1 MPQGPT
7 DLLAWLSIGLF
18 VAGVLVEQR
27 DKRVGRALT
36 AAAWVT
42 FGVFW
47 GVLVPHFLL
56 VEKSAIE
63 GIASLAAVP
72 ASIYTG
78 YLLWQGRDSLFVLSR
93 AVAVMGV
100 IYLPATTIQPVY
112 EFLIEETT
120 RQVALGIDLLGYSP
134 EVTTNE
140 EGVRNTFVFT
150 TDGRTFETFIILACT
165 GLGSMAIFAG
175 VIAAVKAPLDRKI
188 EALLVSVPV
197 IWVLNIVRNV
207 WIATAFGKQWLQVGI
222 EPVSALFGI
231 PAGEEGLVSFYLA
244 DKVIAQSASLV
255 ALLVITFFVV
265 RRLPEVTTVLE
276 DTVYVLTRRELDLQ
290 SELGLGVGG
299 RRPAT
304 DGGRSAEVADGG
316 PAADAAD
323 GTADEGDPGR

>member
-18 VAGVLVEQR
+18 VAGVLVERR
-27 DKRVGRALT
+27 DQRVGRALT

-56 VEKSAIE
+56 VEKSVIE
-63 GIASLAAVP
+63 GVASLAAVP

-78 YLLWQGRDSLFVLSR
+78 YLLWNGRDSLFVLSR
-93 AVAVMGV
+93 AIAVMGA
-100 IYLPATTIQPVY
+100 IYLPATTIQPAY
-112 EFLIEETT
+112 EFLVEETT
-120 RQVALGIDLLGYSP
+120 RQVAFGIELMGYSP
-134 EVTTNE
+134 EVTTDE
-140 EGVRNTFVFT
+140 AGVRNTFLFT
-150 TDGRTFETFIILACT
+150 TGGETFKTYIILACT
-165 GLGSMAIFAG
+165 GLGSMAIFTG
-175 VIAAVKAPLDRKI
+175 VIAAVKAPLDRKLQ
-188 EALLVSVPV
+188 ALLVSVPV

-207 WIATAFGKQWLQVGI
+207 WIAVAFGKQWLQVGI
-222 EPVSALFGI
+222 EPVGAIFGI
-231 PAGEEGLVSFYLA
+231 PPGEEGLVSFYLA

-276 DTVYVLTRRELDLQ
+276 DAVYVLTRRELDLQ
-290 SELGLGVGG
+290 TELGLGVGG

-304 DGGRSAEVADGG
+304 DGGA
-316 PAADAAD
+316 PADAAGRPD
-323 GTADEGDPGR
+323 APSDEGDHER